1 MGGDEGGEQGGD
13 GMPPIAVKYSTMTS
27 KSGFV
32 ADEIA
37 TSMGARPLYYFDRKV
52 NNCNWKQ

>member
-1 MGGDEGGEQGGD
+1 MGGDEGGEEGGD
-13 GMPPIAVKYSTMTS
+13 GIPPIAVKYSTMTS

-37 TSMGARPLYYFDRKV
+37 ISMGARPLYYFDRKV
-52 NNCNWKQ
+52 NNCN